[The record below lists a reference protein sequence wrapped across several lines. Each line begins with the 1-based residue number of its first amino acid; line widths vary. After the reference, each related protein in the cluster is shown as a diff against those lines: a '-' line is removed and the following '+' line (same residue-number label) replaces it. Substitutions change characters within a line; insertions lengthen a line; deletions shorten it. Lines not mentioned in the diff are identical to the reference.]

1 MADFCDR
8 RIVLQGSF
16 LLVKT
21 SVLLSGW
28 LVLTLRMFP
37 KSFVLNFGML
47 LASVDGLGYIVNI
60 SVRRIKYAKLNLDVT
75 LVSQMGRG

>member
-1 MADFCDR
+1 MADSCDR
-8 RIVLQGSF
+8 RIAFWGSF

-21 SVLLSGW
+21 SILLSGW
-28 LVLTLRMFP
+28 LVLNLRMFP

-47 LASVDGLGYIVNI
+47 LASVDGLGCIVNI
-60 SVRRIKYAKLNLDVT
+60 SVRRTKYAKLKFDVT